1 MMPELQEPF
10 TDNVIPLGTRLPRE
24 RARTHI
30 ILTHAAL
37 DMKQVANA
45 TRGAEGMLPM
55 AVAQVLEALASED
68 IAGVT
73 EAVRGWL
80 FELRASR
87 GEGLR

>member
-1 MMPELQEPF
+1 MTEMQEPLG
-10 TDNVIPLGTRLPRE
+10 DNVIPLGNRLPRE
-24 RARTHI
+24 RVRAHM

-37 DMKQVANA
+37 DLKQVATA

-55 AVAQVLEALASED
+55 SIAQVLEALASED
-68 IAGVT
+68 VAAVT
-73 EAVRGWL
+73 EGVRGWL

>member
-10 TDNVIPLGTRLPRE
+10 ADNVISLGRRLPRE

-30 ILTHAAL
+30 ILTNAAL
-37 DMKQVANA
+37 DLKQVANA

-55 AVAQVLEALASED
+55 SIAQVLEALASED
-68 IAGVT
+68 VATVT

-80 FELRASR
+80 FELRASK
-87 GEGLR
+87 GEGMR